1 MSWPDGLPY
10 YDRDGVQVSGE
21 RWAQLHSDVGY
32 IVVRKSLVM
41 LGDVEVTVSTVW
53 VGLSMQYGD
62 GPPLIF
68 ETMYFGGPRDG
79 ELVDRYPTELAA
91 LAGHDQAV
99 AAIRDKAAR
108 K

>member
-1 MSWPDGLPY
+1 MIGDGMGA
-10 YDRDGVQVSGE
+10 YDRDGRAISFEQFARLHADRSYLVVQRSTLLVGE
-21 RWAQLHSDVGY
+21 
-32 IVVRKSLVM
+32 
-41 LGDVEVTVSTVW
+41 VEVTVSTVW
-53 VGLSMQYGD
+53 LGLDHRFGD

-68 ETMYFGGPRDG
+68 ETMYFGGDVDG